1 MSPSAE
7 ALLAISL
14 RKAHQIDISSF
25 TTGDGLE
32 FGEHLRKAIHTG
44 QVFTHRD
51 LNLVLTEQK
60 KDITVDCTLSTVTQD
75 NNDFLII
82 EMSLLDRIK
91 RIAKEEKLINQQHA
105 SREVVRGMAHE
116 IKNPL
121 GGIRGAA
128 QLLERELQH
137 EEQKEFTEIIIS
149 EVDRLQTLVDRM
161 LGPNR
166 LPKKKLQNI
175 HEIIDHVIRLLDI
188 ESDKNIRF
196 IKDFDPSL
204 PELLADRDQLIQAII
219 NIVRNAW
226 EAMRDAGMLDNAT
239 ITIKT
244 RAVRRFTLGYK
255 THRLVLAVS
264 IIDTGPGI
272 PSDLVEQIFY
282 PMVTGRS
289 EGTGL
294 GLAISQTLI
303 SQHNGIIECE
313 SQPGQTKFTLYL
325 PIDTQDVK
333 NEK

>member
-1 MSPSAE
+1 MC
-7 ALLAISL
+7 I
-14 RKAHQIDISSF
+14 
-25 TTGDGLE
+25 
-32 FGEHLRKAIHTG
+32 
-44 QVFTHRD
+44 RD
-51 LNLVLTEQK
+51 
-60 KDITVDCTLSTVTQD
+60 S
-75 NNDFLII
+75 
-82 EMSLLDRIK
+82 
-91 RIAKEEKLINQQHA
+91 
-105 SREVVRGMAHE
+105 
-116 IKNPL
+116 
-121 GGIRGAA
+121 
-128 QLLERELQH
+128 
-137 EEQKEFTEIIIS
+137 
-149 EVDRLQTLVDRM
+149 
-161 LGPNR
+161 
-166 LPKKKLQNI
+166 
-175 HEIIDHVIRLLDI
+175 VIRLLDI